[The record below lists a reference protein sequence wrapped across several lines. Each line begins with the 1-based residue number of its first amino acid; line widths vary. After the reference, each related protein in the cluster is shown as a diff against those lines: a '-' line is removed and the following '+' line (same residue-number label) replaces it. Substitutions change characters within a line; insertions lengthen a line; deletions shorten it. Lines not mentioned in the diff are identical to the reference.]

1 MSTDQHPSRKT
12 KQSKHSEGETVAN
25 LRSLIQGS
33 GSKLI
38 FVNRTARD
46 RKKRLLKLQEEIAQ
60 IARRQSRSICN
71 CQQYTVAKSWFWEEF
86 EAKMNIPC
94 PIHGPCRLGII
105 VSFTGYPSEGDPRD
119 RRLVELL
126 RAYRRRCLTCQNPE
140 VNLDEP

>member
-60 IARRQSRSICN
+60 IAQRQSRSICR
-71 CQQYTVAKSWFWEEF
+71 VAELTRS
-86 EAKMNIPC
+86 
-94 PIHGPCRLGII
+94 RL
-105 VSFTGYPSEGDPRD
+105 RD
-119 RRLVELL
+119 TATQASLMPTRHRSI
-126 RAYRRRCLTCQNPE
+126 
-140 VNLDEP
+140 